1 MFNKKISLLF
11 ITLVFMLSISSVA
24 AFDTNA
30 TTDDIEASEADEEP
44 PSGIAVIPSDI
55 KSVSND
61 DYSLQTKDLSM
72 YYKNGTRYEVTLTHG
87 DVPVNNASVVISV
100 GGMNYTRHT
109 NDDGIAS
116 LAINLIPGNYS
127 ISTSFDYDNNS
138 IVLNSDVEVFS
149 TLSGNDVV
157 KTFKNDTQYYAT
169 VLDNNGNPLANSEIT
184 FNING
189 VFYNRKTNE
198 NGIARLNINLNS
210 GEYILTAIHNN
221 GLMFSNKIVV
231 LPSINGS
238 DVTKFYKNGTQYRAK
253 FYAADGE
260 PLVNTSINFNI
271 NGVYYERTTDEN
283 GIAMLNINLLPD
295 SYILTAINPVNGEMA
310 SNIVTVLPTLI
321 TSDVESESRLTKFD
335 VILING
341 DSSVGENRYV
351 NITID
356 GVTYS
361 VETDHYGIAS
371 LELNLTNGIHEV
383 ASEDVE
389 TGLKVYNKIN
399 ANAIDAEVDESDSG
413 QIIDY
418 LSDEISYYDEASSVT
433 NETLTNET
441 LYYSIYGVSP
451 DNKTIMAIGRP
462 SASGEVSTYGYKFY
476 MTVFERVCP
485 YCGSSEL
492 YWGIFWTGDETSNY
506 GVFPATGNKEGGSA
520 EGHIFCANCDA
531 DWSVF
536 GNEHVHGGGT
546 KLKAVST
553 PSSTTKNIAYMLKN
567 GEMIYSE

>member
-30 TTDDIEASEADEEP
+30 TTDDIEVSEADEEP

-138 IVLNSDVEVFS
+138 IVLNSDVEVLS

-169 VLDNNGNPLANSEIT
+169 VLDNNGNPLVNSEIT

-253 FYAADGE
+253 FYAADGG
-260 PLVNTSINFNI
+260 PLVNTSVNFNI

-371 LELNLTNGIHEV
+371 LELNLTHGIHEV

-399 ANAIDAEVDESDSG
+399 VNAIDAEVDESDSG

-433 NETLTNET
+433 NETL
-441 LYYSIYGVSP
+441 YYSIYGVSP

-462 SASGEVSTYGYKFY
+462 SASGEVSKYGYKFY

-492 YWGIFWTGDETSNY
+492 YWSIFWTGDEVSNY
-506 GVFPATGNKEGGSA
+506 GVFPATGLKEGGSA

-536 GNEHVHGGGT
+536 GNEHVYGGGT
-546 KLKAVST
+546 KLTVVSQ
-553 PSSTTKNIAYMLKN
+553 SVLTTKDAAYMLKN
-567 GEMIYSE
+567 GEMIYE

>member
-11 ITLVFMLSISSVA
+11 ITLVFMLSISAVA

-44 PSGIAVIPSDI
+44 PSGISVIPSDI

-87 DVPVNNASVVISV
+87 DVPVNNASVVISI

-109 NDDGIAS
+109 NDDGVAS
-116 LAINLIPGNYS
+116 LAINLIPGNY
-127 ISTSFDYDNNS
+127 IVSTLFDYNNNS
-138 IVLNSDVEVFS
+138 IVLNSDVAVLS

-157 KTFKNDTQYYAT
+157 KTYKNDTQYYAT
-169 VLDNNGNPLANSEIT
+169 VLDNNGNPLANSDIT

-198 NGIARLNINLNS
+198 NGIAHLNINLNS

-221 GLMFSNKIVV
+221 GLMYSNKIVV

-253 FYAADGE
+253 FYAADGG
-260 PLVNTSINFNI
+260 PLVNTDVIFNI
-271 NGVYYERTTDEN
+271 NGVFYERTTDEN
-283 GIAMLNINLLPD
+283 GIAKLNINLLPG
-295 SYILTAINPVNGEMA
+295 SYILTATNPLNGEMS
-310 SNIVTVLPTLI
+310 SNIVTVLPTLV
-321 TSDVESESRLTKFD
+321 TSDVDSNERLTEFD
-335 VILING
+335 VMLING
-341 DSSVGENRYV
+341 DSSAAEDRYV

-361 VETDHYGIAS
+361 VETDNYGIAS
-371 LELNLTNGIHEV
+371 LELNLSNGIHDV
-383 ASEDVE
+383 VTEDPE
-389 TGLKVYNKIN
+389 TGLKVYNEINVN
-399 ANAIDAEVDESDSG
+399 ANSSSTVESDLEYVN
-413 QIIDY
+413 DY
-418 LSDEISYYDEASSVT
+418 LPDVISYPENLYS
-433 NETLTNET
+433 TNET

-462 SASGEVSTYGYKFY
+462 SASGELSQYGYKFY

-485 YCGSSEL
+485 FCGSTEL

-536 GNEHVHGGGT
+536 GNDHGGRN
-546 KLKAVST
+546 KLTVVSQ
-553 PSSTTKNIAYMLKN
+553 SVLTTKDAAYMLKN
-567 GEMIYSE
+567 GEMIYS

>member
-1 MFNKKISLLF
+1 
-11 ITLVFMLSISSVA
+11 ML
-24 AFDTNA
+24 
-30 TTDDIEASEADEEP
+30 P
-44 PSGIAVIPSDI
+44 GAV
-55 KSVSND
+55 
-61 DYSLQTKDLSM
+61 
-72 YYKNGTRYEVTLTHG
+72 
-87 DVPVNNASVVISV
+87 
-100 GGMNYTRHT
+100 
-109 NDDGIAS
+109 
-116 LAINLIPGNYS
+116 
-127 ISTSFDYDNNS
+127 
-138 IVLNSDVEVFS
+138 
-149 TLSGNDVV
+149 
-157 KTFKNDTQYYAT
+157 
-169 VLDNNGNPLANSEIT
+169 
-184 FNING
+184 
-189 VFYNRKTNE
+189 
-198 NGIARLNINLNS
+198 
-210 GEYILTAIHNN
+210 
-221 GLMFSNKIVV
+221 
-231 LPSINGS
+231 
-238 DVTKFYKNGTQYRAK
+238 
-253 FYAADGE
+253 
-260 PLVNTSINFNI
+260 
-271 NGVYYERTTDEN
+271 
-283 GIAMLNINLLPD
+283 LPD

-399 ANAIDAEVDESDSG
+399 VNAIDAEVDESDSG

-418 LSDEISYYDEASSVT
+418 LSDEISYYDEASSVA

-492 YWGIFWTGDETSNY
+492 YWGIFWNGDETSNY

-520 EGHIFCANCDA
+520 DRLC
-531 DWSVF
+531 
-536 GNEHVHGGGT
+536 
-546 KLKAVST
+546 KL
-553 PSSTTKNIAYMLKN
+553 
-567 GEMIYSE
+567 